1 MLYSDSLQKDSGG
14 YDMAKKK
21 ALTKEDI
28 LEQAIAEIT
37 NKFGEGSIMRLG
49 DEKIRPVEVIPTGI
63 LPLDVA
69 LGIGGLPRGRVIEI
83 FGPEGGGKTTI
94 ALHAL
99 AEAQK
104 AGGYAA
110 FIDAEHALDPRLA
123 ASLGVDVKNL
133 YMSQPDSGEQAMYI
147 LDTLVRSGAFD
158 IVVVDSVAAL
168 TPQAEI
174 DGKMGEGSNQVG
186 LHARLMSYALRRLT
200 AAISKS
206 NTTVVFINQLRSKI
220 STGYN
225 SGPSET
231 TTGGRALKFYSSV
244 RIEVKR
250 GKQVT
255 QSDLAI
261 GHELWLKVVKNKQA
275 PPFRSAHATLIYGKG
290 VPRAMSVLD
299 MAIDQDVIKRR
310 GSWLAYKGETLGQGK
325 ENVASILEENPK
337 LLEEVTEE
345 VLHKVAEG
353 LGLLDDPIEEV
364 DETPSLEDSVETLLD
379 EGIIKMDIDA
389 DDDEKNKKK

>member
-1 MLYSDSLQKDSGG
+1 
-14 YDMAKKK
+14 MAKKN
-21 ALTKEDI
+21 ALTREDI
-28 LEQAIAEIT
+28 LDQALNEIRS
-37 NKFGEGSIMRLG
+37 KFGDGAIMRLG
-49 DEKIRPVEVIPTGI
+49 DEVQQKVEVIPTGI

-123 ASLGVDVKNL
+123 AVLGVDTMNL
-133 YMSQPDSGEQAMYI
+133 YMSQPDSGEQAFYI

-200 AAISKS
+200 AAIAKSK
-206 NTTVVFINQLRSKI
+206 TTVVFINQLRSQI
-220 STGYN
+220 STGY
-225 SGPSET
+225 SQGPTET

-250 GKQVT
+250 GKTVSQGDNV
-255 QSDLAI
+255 I

-290 VPRAMSVLD
+290 VPKAMSVLD
-299 MAIDQDVIKRR
+299 MAIDREVVKRR

-325 ENVASILEENPK
+325 ETVASYISENPDLMDEITK
-337 LLEEVTEE
+337 D

-353 LGLLDDPIEEV
+353 LGLLDEPVREE
-364 DETPSLEDSVETLLD
+364 EEPAAPSIEDSVEALLG
-379 EGIIKMDIDA
+379 EGVLKLNLEEA
-389 DDDEKNKKK
+389 EEEKSEK

>member
-1 MLYSDSLQKDSGG
+1 
-14 YDMAKKK
+14 MAKKK
-21 ALTKEDI
+21 DSVTREDI
-28 LEQAIAEIT
+28 LEQALVEIRS
-37 NKFGEGSIMRLG
+37 KFGDGAIMRLG
-49 DEKIRPVEVIPTGI
+49 DEVQRVAEVISSGI

-69 LGIGGLPRGRVIEI
+69 LGIGGIPRGRVVEI

-94 ALHAL
+94 ALHVL

-104 AGGYAA
+104 KGGLAA

-123 ASLGVDVKNL
+123 ASVGVDTANL
-133 YMSQPDSGEQAMYI
+133 YMSQPDSGEQAFYI

-158 IVVVDSVAAL
+158 VVVVDSVAAL

-174 DGKMGEGSNQVG
+174 DGKMGEGSTQMG

-206 NTTVVFINQLRSKI
+206 NTTVIFINQLRAQI
-220 STGYN
+220 STGYG
-225 SGPSET
+225 SGPTET

-250 GKQVT
+250 GKQIA
-255 QSDLAI
+255 QGENII
-261 GHELWLKVVKNKQA
+261 GHELWIKIVKNKQA
-275 PPFRSAHATLIYGKG
+275 PPFRTAHASLIYGKG
-290 VPRAMSVLD
+290 VPKAMSVLD
-299 MAIDQDVIKRR
+299 MAIDREVVKRR

-325 ENVASILEENPK
+325 ESVSNYIDEHPELMDEITK
-337 LLEEVTEE
+337 E

-353 LGLLDDPIEEV
+353 LGLLPETTE
-364 DETPSLEDSVETLLD
+364 DEDEIAAVSVEDSVEALLE
-379 EGIIKMDIDA
+379 EGVLKLDIAEED
-389 DDDEKNKKK
+389 

>member
-1 MLYSDSLQKDSGG
+1 
-14 YDMAKKK
+14 MAKKK
-21 ALTKEDI
+21 ESVTREDI
-28 LEQAIAEIT
+28 LEQALIEIRS
-37 NKFGEGSIMRLG
+37 KFGDGAIMRLG
-49 DEKIRPVEVIPTGI
+49 DEVQRVAEVIPSGI

-69 LGIGGLPRGRVIEI
+69 LGIGGIPRGRVVEI

-94 ALHAL
+94 ALHIL

-104 AGGYAA
+104 TGGLAA

-123 ASLGVDVKNL
+123 SSLGVDTANL
-133 YMSQPDSGEQAMYI
+133 YMSQPDSGEQAFYI

-158 IVVVDSVAAL
+158 VVVVDSVAAL

-174 DGKMGEGSNQVG
+174 DGKMGEGSNQMG

-206 NTTVVFINQLRSKI
+206 NTTVIFINQLRAQI
-220 STGYN
+220 STGYGA
-225 SGPSET
+225 GPTET

-255 QSDLAI
+255 QGENVI
-261 GHELWLKVVKNKQA
+261 GHELWIKVVKNKQA
-275 PPFRSAHATLIYGKG
+275 PPFRTAHTTLIYGKG
-290 VPRAMSVLD
+290 VPKAMSVLD
-299 MAIDQDVIKRR
+299 MAIDREVVKRK

-325 ENVASILEENPK
+325 EGVASYLDEHPELMEEITK
-337 LLEEVTEE
+337 D

-353 LGLLDDPIEEV
+353 LGLLDEPVTDDEEAV
-364 DETPSLEDSVETLLD
+364 HGSIEDSVEALLEEGVLKLDISED
-379 EGIIKMDIDA
+379 E
-389 DDDEKNKKK
+389 

>member
-1 MLYSDSLQKDSGG
+1 
-14 YDMAKKK
+14 MAKKK
-21 ALTKEDI
+21 DSVTREDI
-28 LEQAIAEIT
+28 LEQALIEIRS
-37 NKFGEGSIMRLG
+37 KFGDGAIMRLG
-49 DEKIRPVEVIPTGI
+49 DEVQRVAEVIPSGI

-69 LGIGGLPRGRVIEI
+69 LGIGGIPRGRVVEI

-94 ALHAL
+94 ALHVL

-104 AGGYAA
+104 KGGLAA

-123 ASLGVDVKNL
+123 ASLGVDTANL
-133 YMSQPDSGEQAMYI
+133 YMSQPDSGEQAFYI

-158 IVVVDSVAAL
+158 VVVVDSVAAL

-174 DGKMGEGSNQVG
+174 DGKMGEGSNQMG

-206 NTTVVFINQLRSKI
+206 NTTVIFINQLRAQI
-220 STGYN
+220 STGYGA
-225 SGPSET
+225 GPTET

-255 QSDLAI
+255 QGENII
-261 GHELWLKVVKNKQA
+261 GHELWIKVVKNKQA
-275 PPFRSAHATLIYGKG
+275 PPFRTAHTTLIYGKG
-290 VPRAMSVLD
+290 VPKAMSVLD
-299 MAIDQDVIKRR
+299 MAIDREVVKRK

-325 ENVASILEENPK
+325 EGVASYLDEHPELMEEITK
-337 LLEEVTEE
+337 D

-353 LGLLDDPIEEV
+353 LGLLDEPVADDEEALHG
-364 DETPSLEDSVETLLD
+364 SIEDSVEALLE
-379 EGIIKMDIDA
+379 EGVLKLDIS
-389 DDDEKNKKK
+389 DDE

>member
-1 MLYSDSLQKDSGG
+1 
-14 YDMAKKK
+14 MAKKK
-21 ALTKEDI
+21 DSVTREDI
-28 LEQAIAEIT
+28 LEQALIEIRS
-37 NKFGEGSIMRLG
+37 KFGDGAIMRLG
-49 DEKIRPVEVIPTGI
+49 DEVQRVAEVIPSGI

-69 LGIGGLPRGRVIEI
+69 LGIGGIPRGRVVEI

-94 ALHAL
+94 ALHIL

-104 AGGYAA
+104 KGGLAA

-123 ASLGVDVKNL
+123 SSLGVDTANL
-133 YMSQPDSGEQAMYI
+133 YMSQPDSGEQAFYI

-158 IVVVDSVAAL
+158 VVVIDSVAAL

-174 DGKMGEGSNQVG
+174 DGKMGEGSNQMG

-206 NTTVVFINQLRSKI
+206 NTTVIFINQLRAQI
-220 STGYN
+220 STGYGA
-225 SGPSET
+225 GPTET

-255 QSDLAI
+255 QGENII
-261 GHELWLKVVKNKQA
+261 GHELWIKVVKNKQA
-275 PPFRSAHATLIYGKG
+275 PPFRTAHATLIYGKG
-290 VPRAMSVLD
+290 VPKAMSVLD
-299 MAIDQDVIKRR
+299 MAIDREVVKRK

-325 ENVASILEENPK
+325 EGVASYLDEHPELMEEITK
-337 LLEEVTEE
+337 D

-353 LGLLDDPIEEV
+353 LGLLEEPVADDEETV
-364 DETPSLEDSVETLLD
+364 HSSIEDSVEALLEEGVLKLDISED
-379 EGIIKMDIDA
+379 E
-389 DDDEKNKKK
+389 

>member
-1 MLYSDSLQKDSGG
+1 
-14 YDMAKKK
+14 MAKKK
-21 ALTKEDI
+21 DSVTREDI
-28 LEQAIAEIT
+28 LEQALVEIRS
-37 NKFGEGSIMRLG
+37 KFGDGAIMRLG
-49 DEKIRPVEVIPTGI
+49 DEVQRVAEVISSGI

-69 LGIGGLPRGRVIEI
+69 LGIGGIPRGRVVEI

-94 ALHAL
+94 ALHVL

-104 AGGYAA
+104 KGGLAA

-123 ASLGVDVKNL
+123 ASVGVDTANL
-133 YMSQPDSGEQAMYI
+133 YMSQPDSGEQAFYI

-158 IVVVDSVAAL
+158 VVVVDSVAAL

-174 DGKMGEGSNQVG
+174 DGKMGEGSTQMG

-206 NTTVVFINQLRSKI
+206 NTTVIFINQLRAQI
-220 STGYN
+220 STGYG
-225 SGPSET
+225 SGPTET

-250 GKQVT
+250 GKQIA
-255 QSDLAI
+255 QGENII
-261 GHELWLKVVKNKQA
+261 GHELWIKIVKNKQA
-275 PPFRSAHATLIYGKG
+275 PPFRTAHASLIYGKG
-290 VPRAMSVLD
+290 VPKAMSVLD
-299 MAIDQDVIKRR
+299 MAIDREVVKRR

-325 ENVASILEENPK
+325 ESVSNYIDEHPELMDEITK
-337 LLEEVTEE
+337 E

-353 LGLLDDPIEEV
+353 LGLLPETAE
-364 DETPSLEDSVETLLD
+364 DEDEIATVSVEDSVEALLE
-379 EGIIKMDIDA
+379 EGVLKLDIAEED
-389 DDDEKNKKK
+389 

>member
-1 MLYSDSLQKDSGG
+1 
-14 YDMAKKK
+14 MAKKK
-21 ALTKEDI
+21 DSVTREDI
-28 LEQAIAEIT
+28 LEQALIEIRS
-37 NKFGEGSIMRLG
+37 KFGDGAIMRLG
-49 DEKIRPVEVIPTGI
+49 DEVQRVAEVIPSGI

-69 LGIGGLPRGRVIEI
+69 LGIGGIPRGRVVEI

-94 ALHAL
+94 ALHIL

-104 AGGYAA
+104 KGGLAA

-123 ASLGVDVKNL
+123 SSLGVDTANL
-133 YMSQPDSGEQAMYI
+133 YMSQPDSGEQAFYI

-158 IVVVDSVAAL
+158 VVVIDSVAAL

-174 DGKMGEGSNQVG
+174 DGKMGEGSNQMG

-206 NTTVVFINQLRSKI
+206 NTTVIFINQLRAQI
-220 STGYN
+220 STGYGA
-225 SGPSET
+225 GPTET

-255 QSDLAI
+255 QGETVI
-261 GHELWLKVVKNKQA
+261 GHELWIKVVKNKQA
-275 PPFRSAHATLIYGKG
+275 PPFRTAHTTLIYGKG
-290 VPRAMSVLD
+290 VPKAMSVLD
-299 MAIDQDVIKRR
+299 MAIDREVVKRK

-325 ENVASILEENPK
+325 EGVASYLEEHPE
-337 LLEEVTEE
+337 LMEEITKD

-353 LGLLDDPIEEV
+353 LGLLDEPVADDEEAV
-364 DETPSLEDSVETLLD
+364 QGSIEDSVEALLEEGVLKLDITED
-379 EGIIKMDIDA
+379 E
-389 DDDEKNKKK
+389 

>member
-1 MLYSDSLQKDSGG
+1 
-14 YDMAKKK
+14 MAKKK
-21 ALTKEDI
+21 DSVTREDI
-28 LEQAIAEIT
+28 LEQALIEIRS
-37 NKFGEGSIMRLG
+37 KFGDGAIMRLG
-49 DEKIRPVEVIPTGI
+49 DEVQRVAEVIPSGI

-69 LGIGGLPRGRVIEI
+69 LGIGGIPRGRVVEI

-94 ALHAL
+94 ALHIL

-104 AGGYAA
+104 TGGLAA

-123 ASLGVDVKNL
+123 SSLGVDTANL
-133 YMSQPDSGEQAMYI
+133 YMSQPDSGEQAFYI

-158 IVVVDSVAAL
+158 VVVIDSVAAL

-174 DGKMGEGSNQVG
+174 DGKMGEGSNQMG

-206 NTTVVFINQLRSKI
+206 NTTVIFINQLRAQI
-220 STGYN
+220 STGYGA
-225 SGPSET
+225 GPTET

-255 QSDLAI
+255 QGETVI
-261 GHELWLKVVKNKQA
+261 GHELWIKVVKNKQA
-275 PPFRSAHATLIYGKG
+275 PPFRTAHTTLIYGKG
-290 VPRAMSVLD
+290 VPKAMSVLD
-299 MAIDQDVIKRR
+299 MAIDREVVKRK

-325 ENVASILEENPK
+325 EGVASYLDEHPELMEEITK
-337 LLEEVTEE
+337 D
-345 VLHKVAEG
+345 VLHKDEEG
-353 LGLLDDPIEEV
+353 LGLLAEPVAE
-364 DETPSLEDSVETLLD
+364 DEDAVPGSIEDSVEALLEEGVLKLDITED
-379 EGIIKMDIDA
+379 E
-389 DDDEKNKKK
+389 

>member
-1 MLYSDSLQKDSGG
+1 
-14 YDMAKKK
+14 MAKKK
-21 ALTKEDI
+21 DSVTREDI
-28 LEQAIAEIT
+28 LEQALIEIRS
-37 NKFGEGSIMRLG
+37 KFGDGAIMRLG
-49 DEKIRPVEVIPTGI
+49 DEVQRVAEVIPSGI

-69 LGIGGLPRGRVIEI
+69 LGIGGIPRGRVVEI

-94 ALHAL
+94 ALHIL

-104 AGGYAA
+104 TGGLAA

-123 ASLGVDVKNL
+123 SSLGVDTANL
-133 YMSQPDSGEQAMYI
+133 YMSQPDSGEQAFYI

-158 IVVVDSVAAL
+158 VVVIDSVAAL

-174 DGKMGEGSNQVG
+174 DGKMGEGSNQMG

-206 NTTVVFINQLRSKI
+206 NTTVIFINQLRAQI
-220 STGYN
+220 STGYGA
-225 SGPSET
+225 GPTET

-244 RIEVKR
+244 RIEVKM

-255 QSDLAI
+255 QGETVI
-261 GHELWLKVVKNKQA
+261 GHELWIKVVKNKQA
-275 PPFRSAHATLIYGKG
+275 PPFRTAHTTLIYGKG
-290 VPRAMSVLD
+290 VPKAMSVLD
-299 MAIDQDVIKRR
+299 MAIDREVVKRK

-325 ENVASILEENPK
+325 EGVASYLDEHPELMEEITK
-337 LLEEVTEE
+337 D

-353 LGLLDDPIEEV
+353 LGLLAEPVAE
-364 DETPSLEDSVETLLD
+364 DEDAVPGSIEDSVEALLEEGVLKLDITED
-379 EGIIKMDIDA
+379 E
-389 DDDEKNKKK
+389 

>member
-1 MLYSDSLQKDSGG
+1 
-14 YDMAKKK
+14 MAKK
-21 ALTKEDI
+21 APVTREEI
-28 LEQAIAEIT
+28 LEQAVNEIRG
-37 NKFGEGSIMRLG
+37 KFGDGAIMRLG
-49 DEKIRPVEVIPTGI
+49 DETPHAVEVIPSGI

-69 LGIGGLPRGRVIEI
+69 LGIGGIPRGRVIEI

-94 ALHAL
+94 ALHIL

-123 ASLGVDVKNL
+123 ASLGVDTANL
-133 YMSQPDSGEQAMYI
+133 YMSQPDSGEQAFYI

-158 IVVVDSVAAL
+158 VVVVDSVAAL

-174 DGKMGEGSNQVG
+174 DGKMGEGSNQMG

-206 NTTVVFINQLRSKI
+206 NTTVIFINQLRAQI
-220 STGYN
+220 STGYGA
-225 SGPSET
+225 GPTET

-255 QSDLAI
+255 QGENVI
-261 GHELWLKVVKNKQA
+261 GHELWIKVVKNKQA
-275 PPFRSAHATLIYGKG
+275 PPFRTAHTTLIYGKG
-290 VPRAMSVLD
+290 VPKAMSVLD
-299 MAIDQDVIKRR
+299 MAIDREVVKRK

-325 ENVASILEENPK
+325 EGVASYLDEHPELMEEITK
-337 LLEEVTEE
+337 D

-353 LGLLDDPIEEV
+353 LGLLDEPVTDDEEAV
-364 DETPSLEDSVETLLD
+364 HGSIEDSVEALLEEGVLKLDISED
-379 EGIIKMDIDA
+379 E
-389 DDDEKNKKK
+389 

>member
-1 MLYSDSLQKDSGG
+1 
-14 YDMAKKK
+14 MAKKK
-21 ALTKEDI
+21 DSVTREDI
-28 LEQAIAEIT
+28 LEQALIEIRS
-37 NKFGEGSIMRLG
+37 KFGDGAIMRLG
-49 DEKIRPVEVIPTGI
+49 DEVQRVAEVIPSGI

-69 LGIGGLPRGRVIEI
+69 LGIGGIPRGRVVEI

-94 ALHAL
+94 ALHIL

-104 AGGYAA
+104 TGGLAA

-123 ASLGVDVKNL
+123 SSLGVDTANL
-133 YMSQPDSGEQAMYI
+133 YMSQPDSGEQAFYI

-158 IVVVDSVAAL
+158 VVVIDSVAAL

-174 DGKMGEGSNQVG
+174 DGKMGEGSNQMG

-206 NTTVVFINQLRSKI
+206 NTTVIFINQLRAQI
-220 STGYN
+220 STGYGA
-225 SGPSET
+225 GPTET

-255 QSDLAI
+255 QGETVI
-261 GHELWLKVVKNKQA
+261 GHELWIKVVKNKQA
-275 PPFRSAHATLIYGKG
+275 PPFRTAHTTLIYGKG
-290 VPRAMSVLD
+290 VPKAMSVLD
-299 MAIDQDVIKRR
+299 MAIDREVVKRK

-325 ENVASILEENPK
+325 EGVASYLDEHPELMEEITK
-337 LLEEVTEE
+337 D

-353 LGLLDDPIEEV
+353 LGLLAEPVAE
-364 DETPSLEDSVETLLD
+364 DEDAVPGSIEDSVEALLEEGVLKLDINED
-379 EGIIKMDIDA
+379 E
-389 DDDEKNKKK
+389 

>member
-1 MLYSDSLQKDSGG
+1 MAKRKDSV
-14 YDMAKKK
+14 
-21 ALTKEDI
+21 TREDI
-28 LEQAIAEIT
+28 LEQALIEIRS
-37 NKFGEGSIMRLG
+37 KFGDGAIMRLG
-49 DEKIRPVEVIPTGI
+49 DEVQRVAEVIPSGI

-69 LGIGGLPRGRVIEI
+69 LGIGGIPRGRVVEI

-94 ALHAL
+94 ALHIL
-99 AEAQK
+99 AEAQRK
-104 AGGYAA
+104 GGLAA

-123 ASLGVDVKNL
+123 ASVGVDTANL
-133 YMSQPDSGEQAMYI
+133 YMSQPDSGEQAFYI

-158 IVVVDSVAAL
+158 VVVVDSVAAL

-174 DGKMGEGSNQVG
+174 DGKMGEGSNQMG

-206 NTTVVFINQLRSKI
+206 NTTVIFINQLRAQI
-220 STGYN
+220 SAGYGA
-225 SGPSET
+225 GPTET

-255 QSDLAI
+255 QGENVI
-261 GHELWLKVVKNKQA
+261 GHELWIKVVKNKQA
-275 PPFRSAHATLIYGKG
+275 PPFRTAHTTLIYGKG
-290 VPRAMSVLD
+290 VPKAMSVLD
-299 MAIDQDVIKRR
+299 MAIDREVVKRK

-325 ENVASILEENPK
+325 EGVAAYMDEHPELMEEITK
-337 LLEEVTEE
+337 D

-353 LGLLDDPIEEV
+353 LGLLTEPV
-364 DETPSLEDSVETLLD
+364 ADEDEPVPGSVEDSVEALLEEGVLKLDIAED
-379 EGIIKMDIDA
+379 E
-389 DDDEKNKKK
+389 

>member
-1 MLYSDSLQKDSGG
+1 
-14 YDMAKKK
+14 MAKKK
-21 ALTKEDI
+21 DSVTREDI
-28 LEQAIAEIT
+28 LEQALIEIRS
-37 NKFGEGSIMRLG
+37 KFGDGAIMRLG
-49 DEKIRPVEVIPTGI
+49 DEVQRVAEVIPSGI

-69 LGIGGLPRGRVIEI
+69 LGIGGIPRGRVVEI

-94 ALHAL
+94 ALHIL

-104 AGGYAA
+104 KGGLAA

-123 ASLGVDVKNL
+123 ASLGVDTANL
-133 YMSQPDSGEQAMYI
+133 YMSQPDSGEQAFYI

-158 IVVVDSVAAL
+158 VVVVDSVAAL

-174 DGKMGEGSNQVG
+174 DGKMGEGSNQMG

-206 NTTVVFINQLRSKI
+206 NTTVIFINQLRAQI
-220 STGYN
+220 STGYGA
-225 SGPSET
+225 GPTET

-255 QSDLAI
+255 QGENII
-261 GHELWLKVVKNKQA
+261 GHELWIKVVKNKQA
-275 PPFRSAHATLIYGKG
+275 PPFRTAHATLIYGKG
-290 VPRAMSVLD
+290 VPKAMSVLD
-299 MAIDQDVIKRR
+299 MAIDREVVKRK

-325 ENVASILEENPK
+325 EGVASYLDEHPELMEEITK
-337 LLEEVTEE
+337 D

-353 LGLLDDPIEEV
+353 LGLLEEPVADDEDTVHSSI
-364 DETPSLEDSVETLLD
+364 EDSVEALLEEGVLKLDISED
-379 EGIIKMDIDA
+379 E
-389 DDDEKNKKK
+389 

>member
-1 MLYSDSLQKDSGG
+1 
-14 YDMAKKK
+14 MAKKS
-21 ALTKEDI
+21 ALTREDI
-28 LEQAIAEIT
+28 LEQALVEIRG
-37 NKFGEGSIMRLG
+37 KFGDGAIMRLG
-49 DEKIRPVEVIPTGI
+49 DEVQHPVEVIATGI

-123 ASLGVDVKNL
+123 ASLGVDTLNL
-133 YMSQPDSGEQAMYI
+133 YMSQPDSGEQAFYI

-158 IVVVDSVAAL
+158 LVVVDSVAAL

-174 DGKMGEGSNQVG
+174 DGKMGEGSTQMG

-206 NTTVVFINQLRSKI
+206 KTTVIFINQLRSQI
-220 STGYN
+220 STGY
-225 SGPSET
+225 SQGPTET

-255 QSDLAI
+255 QGDTVI

-275 PPFRSAHATLIYGKG
+275 PPFRSAHTTLIYGKG
-290 VPRAMSVLD
+290 VPKAMSVLD
-299 MAIDQDVIKRR
+299 MAIDREIVKRK

-325 ENVASILEENPK
+325 ESVANYIDEHQELMEEITK
-337 LLEEVTEE
+337 D

-353 LGLLDDPIEEV
+353 LGLLDELPR
-364 DETPSLEDSVETLLD
+364 DEDEIMAPSIEDSVEALLD
-379 EGIIKMDIDA
+379 EGVLKLNIDEELI
-389 DDDEKNKKK
+389 DKPE